1 MGKKRSTKQHEVC
14 RQLDIQPYVLRY
26 WETEFP
32 FLKSSKASGAQR
44 SFSAE
49 EVVLLGRIRT
59 LLYDEGYTI
68 AGARKRI
75 EAEESGAAT
84 APQPVPAGSGDPAA
98 AADVPQSRAD
108 AVVESAT
115 NDEVTRLR
123 SGAADALSMARST
136 LAMLESS

>member
-1 MGKKRSTKQHEVC
+1 MAKKRSTKQSEVC

-49 EVVLLGRIRT
+49 EIELLGRIRT

-75 EAEESGAAT
+75 EAERAGT
-84 APQPVPAGSGDPAA
+84 AEPAA
-98 AADVPQSRAD
+98 EPSPPAAKRGTAAAKSAAGVAQTKKLHTGVAEALAQARAI
-108 AVVESAT
+108 
-115 NDEVTRLR
+115 
-123 SGAADALSMARST
+123 
-136 LAMLESS
+136 LASLESS